1 MVVSEIV
8 LFKKK
13 KRRSKSMGKKSSVAM
28 RELEAPN
35 LKVAKQ

>member
-8 LFKKK
+8 LLKKEEANQW
-13 KRRSKSMGKKSSVAM
+13 GKKSSVAM